1 MPQRP
6 VPVPSPTT
14 APFWE
19 ACKAESLLLQRCMG
33 CGHIQFYP
41 RSICTAC
48 SSDELQWSAASGM
61 GSVYSHTTVYRALV
75 PGFEDDVPYVVAMI
89 ELDEGVR
96 LLSQVVSCEPADIF
110 IGMRVEVVF
119 ENAAGGMAIPKFRP
133 LPSDG

>member
-1 MPQRP
+1 MPLRP
-6 VPVPSPTT
+6 LPAPSTTT

-19 ACKAESLLLQRCMG
+19 ACKVQRLLLQQCRA

-48 SSDELQWSAASGM
+48 MSDQLEWSAARGT
-61 GSVYSHTTVYRALV
+61 GTVYSYSTVYRALV

-96 LLSQVVSCEPADIF
+96 LLSQVIYCEPEEVF
-110 IGMRVEVVF
+110 IGLRVSVTFEEARDGVVL
-119 ENAAGGMAIPKFRP
+119 PKFRP
-133 LPSDG
+133 LPAND

>member
-1 MPQRP
+1 MPLRP
-6 VPVPSPTT
+6 LPEPSTTT

-19 ACKAESLLLQRCMG
+19 ACKAQRLLLQQCRA

-48 SSDELQWSAASGM
+48 SSDQLEWSAARGT
-61 GSVYSHTTVYRALV
+61 GKVYSYSTVYRALV

-96 LLSQVVSCEPADIF
+96 LLSQIIYCEPEAVF
-110 IGMRVEVVF
+110 IGLRVSVIFEEAREGVVL
-119 ENAAGGMAIPKFRP
+119 PKFRP
-133 LPSDG
+133 LPAND